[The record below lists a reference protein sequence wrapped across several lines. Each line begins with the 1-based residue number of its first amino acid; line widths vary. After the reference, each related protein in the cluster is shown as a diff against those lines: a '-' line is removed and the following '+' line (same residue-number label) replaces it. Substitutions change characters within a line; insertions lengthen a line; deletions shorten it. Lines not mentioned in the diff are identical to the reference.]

1 LSSARG
7 LDQSACGLDQSACG
21 LDQNDLAYYRAIPYL
36 LVVETVERAGAWW
49 RRATYPELPGCVA
62 EAESAVEAIERLEQE
77 RDAMLAQRWQ
87 RGEPIPVPR
96 PPLRSRALA

>member
-1 LSSARG
+1 MDDESRAAG
-7 LDQSACGLDQSACG
+7 AE
-21 LDQNDLAYYRAIPYL
+21 DLAYYRAIPYL

-62 EAESAVEAIERLEQE
+62 EAESAVEAIERLEHARE
-77 RDAMLAQRWQ
+77 TVLAQRWQ

-96 PPLRSRALA
+96 PPLRSRAPA